1 MSWVKCWTHASRW
14 ALGVVVV
21 GWLAGCATTAKDPE
35 KEAALAEEQARQE
48 ALMKSFNQ
56 AVDAMQEGDQDLA
69 RQQFRSLNEQHPE
82 RTGPL
87 ANLGILAMKAGESEE
102 AKTHFEKVV
111 AIDESHAPALNHLG
125 VIARENGEFEK
136 AETYYRD
143 ALTAEPDYLPAM
155 MNLAIL
161 LDIYLGRPGEALPL
175 YEKYQS
181 MAEEP
186 NPRLKDWI
194 FDAKNRI

>member
-1 MSWVKCWTHASRW
+1 MSWVNGLSR
-14 ALGVVVV
+14 AVIVLAMMA
-21 GWLAGCATTAKDPE
+21 WLAGCATTSEPQE
-35 KEAALAEEQARQE
+35 QAAVTQEQARQE
-48 ALMKSFNQ
+48 ALQQDFIE
-56 AVDAMQEGDQDLA
+56 AVNAMENGNSESA
-69 RQQFRSLNEQHPE
+69 RQQFEALHEKHPE

-87 ANLGILAMKAGESEE
+87 ANLGILAMEAGDQAQAKAR
-102 AKTHFEKVV
+102 FERVL
-111 AIDESHAPALNHLG
+111 ALDSSHAAALNHLG
-125 VIARENGEFEK
+125 VMARENGGFDQ
-136 AETYYRD
+136 AEAYYRN
-143 ALTAEPDYLPAM
+143 ALAAEPDYLPAI

-175 YEKYQS
+175 YEQYQS